1 MLQVRES
8 ACVLCHLSANFTDFL
23 STVPI
28 RDLGWSSEGDEP
40 AVALPPPTTHHR
52 SKVLAMIYRIVSNLT
67 DISNYPDTILNDLF
81 TSNYTG
87 QSTKYEFLLF

>member
-8 ACVLCHLSANFTDFL
+8 ACVLCHLNANFTDFL

-40 AVALPPPTTHHR
+40 AVALPPP
-52 SKVLAMIYRIVSNLT
+52 SNNT
-67 DISNYPDTILNDLF
+67 SPEQGTGYDISITLCLEYRQRYRRLVKLVAGVWVSVSDC
-81 TSNYTG
+81 
-87 QSTKYEFLLF
+87 